1 MRLSVSG
8 YFINDK
14 RRIGMHILK
23 SSNGMKFLDILTY
36 PEIKIFPNAVTFIV
50 GKSGCGKSTYLKLLN
65 ATILPSVGS
74 IEYNGKN
81 IQELDIIDF
90 RKKVMLVPQEVFLFD
105 ETIEENFALYCR
117 NREEEKPLPAQM
129 ENALDICC
137 ANFPLST
144 RCSVLSGGEKQRV
157 FLAIFLSCLPEV
169 LLLDEPT
176 AALDI
181 NTAQTLLANIK
192 CFCNERNITAI
203 VVCHTD
209 ELVKAFADY
218 TIQLGGKS

>member
-1 MRLSVSG
+1 
-8 YFINDK
+8 
-14 RRIGMHILK
+14 MHILK

-36 PEIKIFPNAVTFIV
+36 PEIKILPNAVTFIV

-105 ETIEENFALYCR
+105 ETIEENFALYYR

-129 ENALDICC
+129 KNALDVCC
-137 ANFPLST
+137 SDFSLST
-144 RCSVLSGGEKQRV
+144 ACNVLSGGEKQRV
-157 FLAIFLSCLPEV
+157 FLSIFLSCLPEV

-181 NTAQTLLANIK
+181 NTARSLLSNIK
-192 CFCNERNITAI
+192 YFCSERYITVV
-203 VVCHTD
+203 VVCHND
-209 ELVKAFADY
+209 ELVKEFSDY
-218 TIQLGGKS
+218 TIRLGGQL